1 MFFFLHSCSYSLIS
15 IPFNSL
21 GGKSP
26 SDRAGM
32 KAEGYLYA
40 YILLIIMSY
49 MSEEYSTVRV
59 SAATKKRLDEL
70 KIHPRE
76 PYEDVI
82 KRLIERCK
90 GSS

>member
-1 MFFFLHSCSYSLIS
+1 MLIS
-15 IPFNSL
+15 
-21 GGKSP
+21 
-26 SDRAGM
+26 
-32 KAEGYLYA
+32 
-40 YILLIIMSY
+40 LIIMSY

-59 SAATKKRLDEL
+59 SVATKKRLDEL

>member
-1 MFFFLHSCSYSLIS
+1 LQTLTGGLN
-15 IPFNSL
+15 FNSL

-26 SDRAGM
+26 CESWGM

-40 YILLIIMSY
+40 YISLIIMSY

-59 SAATKKRLDEL
+59 SAATKKRLEDL

-82 KRLIERCK
+82 KRLIERCR

>member
-1 MFFFLHSCSYSLIS
+1 
-15 IPFNSL
+15 
-21 GGKSP
+21 
-26 SDRAGM
+26 
-32 KAEGYLYA
+32 
-40 YILLIIMSY
+40 MSY
-49 MSEEYSTVRV
+49 MGVKYSTVRV

-82 KRLIERCK
+82 KRLIERCR